1 MSSSRVYKN
10 LEGFQPELLVSPS
23 KKGTNGFRPATI
35 PDEVAE
41 SEKNQKQKQVDTQI
55 IHDADHD
62 QADSVATDE
71 RSLPRA
77 DQPNET
83 EEDNDDIQQQMES
96 ALEAMPTPA
105 EIEDIKESVFHQGVQ
120 EGLRQAEADY
130 GSSTLALFQACEQ
143 LSSIRETIL
152 VNSKSELIEMII
164 AFSEKIIR
172 HSVTEQDQTIIDTVE
187 EAMHQAVKSSEFYI
201 FLNPED
207 IAAIKERSNDFVA
220 GLNGLENIIVKSDPA
235 IERGGCRIE
244 SENCTVDATMSSQLE
259 IINDN
264 LREDR

>member
-10 LEGFQPELLVSPS
+10 LEGFQPEQLVSRS
-23 KKGTNGFRPATI
+23 QKEKDGWRPATI
-35 PDEVAE
+35 SEGAAVSENNQGHKQEDE
-41 SEKNQKQKQVDTQI
+41 QI
-55 IHDADHD
+55 IQGAHDDTP
-62 QADSVATDE
+62 DSPAITEFSPSLSEPTSEIGDGSTVA
-71 RSLPRA
+71 
-77 DQPNET
+77 
-83 EEDNDDIQQQMES
+83 QQQMES
-96 ALEAMPTPA
+96 ALEAPPTPA
-105 EIEDIKESVFHQGVQ
+105 EIEDLKESVFQQGVQ

-207 IAAIKERSNDFVA
+207 MAAIKERSNDFVA

-259 IINDN
+259 IISDR

>member
-10 LEGFQPELLVSPS
+10 LEGFQPEQLVSRS
-23 KKGTNGFRPATI
+23 KQGNDGWQPATI
-35 PDEVAE
+35 PEEAAE
-41 SEKNQKQKQVDTQI
+41 SENIHRQQQDDKRITQE
-55 IHDADHD
+55 ADHD
-62 QADSVATDE
+62 PADSTPKDE
-71 RSLPRA
+71 LFALQS
-77 DQPNET
+77 DQTSEP
-83 EEDNDDIQQQMES
+83 DDDRDAAQQQMES
-96 ALEAMPTPA
+96 ALEAIPTPA
-105 EIEDIKESVFHQGVQ
+105 EIEDLKEKVFQQGVQ

-207 IAAIKERSNDFVA
+207 MAAIKERSNDFVA

-259 IINDN
+259 IINDR
-264 LREDR
+264 LRDDR